1 MARIPA
7 ILKSLATAYRRDQ
20 KSLESVVGNNF
31 FLVTALLL
39 QKAGIFIYLLIGFV
53 LLFPLS
59 TDPLR
64 KIPVSRLALWP
75 LSRRDHWIL
84 RAVSPWVNPIS
95 WVVAGLAVWAARGH
109 VTFGLWA
116 LVAGLFASGFV
127 LSDLPLAPGRAIWL
141 RVPNF
146 PGAWNQLVRKNV
158 REILSTLDFYC
169 AVLLCLSAIAF
180 RLAGIQLPAEALV
193 AITVLSILALSSYAQ
208 CLFGLDGEGGL
219 KRYRLLPLRGW
230 QILAA
235 KDAAFLL
242 IATLLALPVAPLAGI
257 AAALIALALGHS
269 PSVTQPRDQIR
280 WRFSTGV
287 NLGFGLL
294 QAAAMAMAASA
305 TYYTSP
311 LVALACVPVWAGS
324 LWYYGRELEFASR
337 EAW

>member
-116 LVAGLFASGFV
+116 LVAGLFAGAFI
-127 LSDLPLAPGRAIWL
+127 LSDLPRAPGRAIWL

-146 PGAWNQLVRKNV
+146 PGAWNQLVRKNL

-180 RLAGIQLPAEALV
+180 RFAGIPLPAEGLV

-242 IATLLALPVAPLAGI
+242 IAVLLSLPMAPLAGI

-269 PSVTQPRDQIR
+269 PSVTQPREQIR

-311 LVALACVPVWAGS
+311 LVALACVPAWAGS
-324 LWYYGRELEFASR
+324 LWYYGREWEFASR